1 MKKIYTLLVGVL
13 CLMSIAL
20 EARTVQ
26 DARAIA
32 SSFIQL
38 RSESVPAKRMQKA
51 AKATAVTVPVEL
63 AFTQY
68 QIDNTTPAVF
78 VFNSTDKGFVL
89 VSAEDDARAV
99 LGYSDEGEFDAN
111 NIPENMQFWLQ
122 MYADE
127 LAKAKGERLEVK
139 GKVKEHPKNQQIFR
153 GPRWRKARGYW

>member
-13 CLMSIAL
+13 CLMSITL
-20 EARTVQ
+20 EARTMQ
-26 DARAIA
+26 EA
-32 SSFIQL
+32 STVASAFIQA
-38 RSESVPAKRMQKA
+38 RYESTPAKRLQKA
-51 AKATAVTVPVEL
+51 AAATAATAPVEL

-78 VFNSTDKGFVL
+78 VFNSTDEGFVL

-99 LGYSDEGEFDAN
+99 LGYSDEGTFDAN

-127 LAKAKGERLEVK
+127 LAKAKGERLE
-139 GKVKEHPKNQQIFR
+139 
-153 GPRWRKARGYW
+153 ARGEALNHPANSVIGI

>member
-99 LGYSDEGEFDAN
+99 LGYSDE
-111 NIPENMQFWLQ
+111 
-122 MYADE
+122 
-127 LAKAKGERLEVK
+127 
-139 GKVKEHPKNQQIFR
+139 
-153 GPRWRKARGYW
+153 